1 MTHVARSVS
10 RARRPV
16 LEDRTVVLD
25 LADLAMLSASSDEIE
40 VLPDA
45 WVELDEP
52 TVAELAHEETT
63 IEVYDELEDD
73 EPAGDRELADLVARM
88 TAELCAGRRR

>member
-1 MTHVARSVS
+1 M
-10 RARRPV
+10 
-16 LEDRTVVLD
+16 LDIGDLVVLT
-25 LADLAMLSASSDEIE
+25 ASSDEIE

-52 TVAELAHEETT
+52 TAAGFDHEQTT

-73 EPAGDRELADLVARM
+73 ELAGDRELADLVACL
-88 TAELCAGRRR
+88 TAELCDRPRWPGRRGQRF